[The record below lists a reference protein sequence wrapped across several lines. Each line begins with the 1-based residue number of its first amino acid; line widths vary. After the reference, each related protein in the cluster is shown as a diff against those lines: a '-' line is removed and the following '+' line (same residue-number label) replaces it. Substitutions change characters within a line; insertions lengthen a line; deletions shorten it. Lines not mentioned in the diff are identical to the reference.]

1 MAKKDDTEAPK
12 PAAETKSWEQWAEAK
27 GHVAKLPKPS
37 LLGPRLVA
45 HTGPDVRVVRAYF
58 GWAIGKQ
65 LTAAE
70 YDAAVDLVYN
80 QLTLR

>member
-1 MAKKDDTEAPK
+1 MAKKDEAEAPK
-12 PAAETKSWEQWAEAK
+12 PAAETKSWEQWAEFK

-37 LLGPRLVA
+37 LLGPRLVV

-65 LTAAE
+65 LTASE

-80 QLTLR
+80 QITLR